1 MYGFVDIPFAC
12 TSRCT
17 GVRGSRGSAGLHG
30 GSRPGCCVR
39 RWSMRTG
46 RTAAPSRCRTAR
58 GMMQG
63 AVPAPELDLSQAET
77 EGTAGRGGRCVRC
90 RRRSAVRSRCAA
102 PQPTTISGSG
112 VQPCKFDRGAA
123 RESSA
128 RRGPVDLRPA
138 GADLA
143 EGTIWPRRVRL
154 TLWSSVVRPTMLAC
168 KNE

>member
-128 RRGPVDLRPA
+128 RRGPVDLNEPTFWARSDLGRPA
-138 GADLA
+138 GSTMSSSPPTTA
-143 EGTIWPRRVRL
+143 E
-154 TLWSSVVRPTMLAC
+154 
-168 KNE
+168 